1 MLHLATLGLASSDI
15 TTSHYQELHDQ
26 LDHIEHI
33 ITSVNMAK
41 YQDQERVEQDTGHDM
56 GQRDPGISHESSV
69 GKEEERQDTENVSTD
84 MVAVSKES
92 SALNPKVPQP
102 NSGLGTV

>member
-41 YQDQERVEQDTGHDM
+41 YQDQERVEQDTGH
-56 GQRDPGISHESSV
+56 GRAQRDPGTTHESSV
-69 GKEEERQDTENVSTD
+69 GKEEESQDTENVSTD
-84 MVAVSKES
+84 MVAVSNET
-92 SALNPKVPQP
+92 SAFTLQVAQP
-102 NSGLGTV
+102 NTGLGTV